1 MVELIDKTAGFIHKI
16 DAMKLKFL
24 RQQHGDFSLQEC
36 IDLAQQAEGYLEF
49 MPVTDPAWQHF
60 TGERAQWW
68 RFAWLLSCEAGTI
81 SLNSPHVKFRRF
93 LVGFPKRQAMLDDC
107 IFRDW
112 LRAKEETDITQE
124 FSAYLPVY
132 LRDNEIV
139 SYAIDVY
146 HKQSGINGRLQNIEM
161 MEVTEEG

>member
-1 MVELIDKTAGFIHKI
+1 MAEFIHKI
-16 DAMKLKFL
+16 DEMKLKFM
-24 RQQHGDFSLQEC
+24 RKQHGDFSLQEC

-60 TGERAQWW
+60 THERNNYW

-81 SLNSPHVKFRRF
+81 CPSDPHVKFRRF
-93 LVGFPKRQAMLDDC
+93 LVGFPKRQPMLDDC
-107 IFRDW
+107 LYRDW
-112 LRAKEETDITQE
+112 LRGKDETEITQE
-124 FSAYLPVY
+124 FSAFLPVY

-146 HKQSGINGRLQNIEM
+146 HKQCNIDGRLQGVEMLEIEI
-161 MEVTEEG
+161 E